1 MVNLTN
7 ICILDT
13 FKIDLF
19 KNEYGINFP
28 DFKHLS
34 KEESLVL
41 ADRILRKFKLSSIDT
56 LVDLLYSQ
64 NVVVLDIDA
73 NDGLNL
79 IDTLVANK
87 LELMKEV
94 YINWFQF
101 DNVDIIKLEDL
112 NKYFLD
118 IWYTS
123 SDDIDIFDES
133 LEWILSIRHDGSIS
147 ILNCNFLALSNKLCK
162 R

>member
-1 MVNLTN
+1 M
-7 ICILDT
+7 DT
-13 FKIDLF
+13 FKIDLL
-19 KNEYGINFP
+19 KKEYGINFP

-34 KEESLVL
+34 KEECLVL
-41 ADRILRKFKLSSIDT
+41 ADRVLRKFKLSSIDM

-64 NVVVLDIDA
+64 NDVVLDIDA

-94 YINWFQF
+94 YINWVQF
-101 DNVDIIKLEDL
+101 DNVDLINLEDL

-118 IWYTS
+118 IWYPN

-133 LEWILSIRHDGSIS
+133 LEWILSIRHDGSVS
-147 ILNCNFLALSNKLCK
+147 ILNCHFNEKK
-162 R
+162 